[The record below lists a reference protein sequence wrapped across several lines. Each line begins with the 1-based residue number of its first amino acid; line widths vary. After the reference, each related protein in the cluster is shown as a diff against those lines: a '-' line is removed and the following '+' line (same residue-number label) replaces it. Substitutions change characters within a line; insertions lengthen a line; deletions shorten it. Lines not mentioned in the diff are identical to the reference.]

1 MLVWTK
7 CSVYIKETWRGSLVN
22 ACRMQGKGSQRLR
35 FLSSSSWKLLWA
47 NTSLYLTSQR
57 KSLTPKKLEQN
68 FHLLRLCSNIQ
79 QAGLPHR
86 KSLLI
91 KKRKVVSRHKG
102 MWVDNDLT
110 LRWLET

>member
-1 MLVWTK
+1 MLVWAK
-7 CSVYIKETWRGSLVN
+7 YLVYIKEMWRGSLVN
-22 ACRMQGKGSQRLR
+22 ACHMQGKGSQRLC

-57 KSLTPKKLEQN
+57 KSLTPKNWN

-79 QAGLPHR
+79 QAGLPHG

-102 MWVDNDLT
+102 V
-110 LRWLET
+110 